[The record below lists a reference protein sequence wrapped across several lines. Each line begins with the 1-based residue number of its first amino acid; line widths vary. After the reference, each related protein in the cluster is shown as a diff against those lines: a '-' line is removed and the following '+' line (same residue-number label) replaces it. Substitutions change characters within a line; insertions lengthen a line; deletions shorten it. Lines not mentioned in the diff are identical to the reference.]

1 MSDNT
6 RKKTSFK
13 DLKKQIRPNEYY
25 NHPNNFGE
33 EGDDHLNISIQ
44 SKNFLGMLFDP
55 AYLRTIHY
63 PYIGKFSS
71 VMSLWHWV
79 RSADLDDNFRDL
91 TGRRLKMY
99 AEANGTFG
107 KYVNNFKA
115 IIAQATWIKIK
126 TYPNVINEIKN
137 FPDDFKFLSYHI
149 LSSSELRLC
158 TNYAGLIIDIMTV
171 ITKAVKNDE
180 EPNFDCFCDK
190 NGDTSLKYLTSV
202 LSKVM
207 PPAKIKAMKE
217 AEIAGSVGEEEEDLE
232 DIESGAVHESGAVEP
247 VAVQEP
253 AAEQEAPVEV
263 VEVVQEPVQ
272 VSTPVEEVTAQ

>member
-13 DLKKQIRPNEYY
+13 DLKKQIKPNEYY
-25 NHPNNFGE
+25 NHPNNFGD

-44 SKNFLGMLFDP
+44 SKTHLGMLFDP

-79 RSADLDDNFRDL
+79 RSSDLDDNFRGL

-107 KYVNNFKA
+107 KYVTNFKA
-115 IIAQATWIKIK
+115 IIAYATWLKIK
-126 TYPNVINEIKN
+126 SYPNVINEIKK

-158 TNYAGLIIDIMTV
+158 TNYAGLMIDIMTV
-171 ITKAVKNDE
+171 ITNAVKKGE
-180 EPNFDCFCDK
+180 EPNFDSFCDK
-190 NGDTSLKYLTSV
+190 GTDTSLKYLSGV
-202 LSKVM
+202 LGKVL
-207 PPAKIKAMKE
+207 PHAKLKAMKE
-217 AEIAGSVGEEEEDLE
+217 SELAGTV
-232 DIESGAVHESGAVEP
+232 
-247 VAVQEP
+247 
-253 AAEQEAPVEV
+253 
-263 VEVVQEPVQ
+263 
-272 VSTPVEEVTAQ
+272 PVEEDEPSEPDLMSEELEGKVSTEENEGTGEDNVKVIAKFVIEGPIVLKEEEKTEA

>member
-13 DLKKQIRPNEYY
+13 DLKKQIKPNEYY
-25 NHPNNFGE
+25 NHPNNFGD

-44 SKNFLGMLFDP
+44 SKTHLGMLFDP

-79 RSADLDDNFRDL
+79 RSSDLDDNFRGL

-107 KYVNNFKA
+107 KYVTNFKA
-115 IIAQATWIKIK
+115 IIAYATWLKIK
-126 TYPNVINEIKN
+126 SYPNVINEIKK

-158 TNYAGLIIDIMTV
+158 TNYAGLMIDIMTV
-171 ITKAVKNDE
+171 ITNAVKKGE
-180 EPNFDCFCDK
+180 EPNFDSFCDK
-190 NGDTSLKYLTSV
+190 GTDTSLKYLSGV
-202 LSKVM
+202 LGKVL
-207 PPAKIKAMKE
+207 PPAKLKAMKE
-217 AEIAGSVGEEEEDLE
+217 SELAGTV
-232 DIESGAVHESGAVEP
+232 
-247 VAVQEP
+247 
-253 AAEQEAPVEV
+253 
-263 VEVVQEPVQ
+263 
-272 VSTPVEEVTAQ
+272 PVEEDEPSEPDLMSEELEGKVSTEENEGTGEDNVKVIAKFVIEGPIVLKEEEKTEA